1 MKLTA
6 AQLKRLTELL
16 APYRNYPI
24 TKPTIALALRLVRSE
39 VTS

>member
-16 APYRNYPI
+16 TPYRSHPI
-24 TKPTIALALRLVRSE
+24 TKPTIEIALRLARLE
-39 VTS
+39 VNQ